1 MKIKFKEMDITYE
14 SKIIACR
21 QSQSIGSKVPC
32 FQPAKAND
40 SFVSV
45 FVRGRLQHKAI
56 VMLLLCTIFFA
67 SANAQVGKLY
77 IGTATAD
84 ISPKLPIALGGQ
96 FELRIAHQAATP
108 FSANVV
114 ALETRN
120 GNQSVDQAIMVS
132 CDLEGIPELLLKVL
146 RDEVHRQMPDFDV
159 KKIFLNAIHTHTGP
173 VLLSA
178 DETPM
183 WGYII
188 PKEGVQ
194 QVDEYRTFFVQRVAA
209 AIVQAWKGRLP
220 GSMTWGLSSAVIAN
234 NRRTIYA
241 DGSAKMYGNTN
252 SPLFRGMEG
261 IEDHDVNILFFW
273 NQAKKLIAVNIEVPC
288 PAQEVENDTILNA
301 DYWHPVRVG
310 LRKRFGPDLCVLGW
324 IGAGGD
330 QSPHLMYRKAADDR
344 MRKLRNLN
352 RLDEIARRVV
362 RAVDEA
368 YDAVK
373 DDRHDN
379 VVLIHKVETLRLPFR
394 LITDAECAEAKAI
407 SDEARAQIAANPKA
421 ADLLFAKMKWYGN
434 IVTRFEKQKTDPRS
448 KHEMEIHVLRIGDIA
463 LCTYGIEVFTDYGI
477 QLQARSKALQTFIV
491 EIAGPDDYYL
501 PTEKAVKAGS
511 YSAIAESNI
520 VGPDSGQILVERT
533 IELIN
538 SMWPEVK

>member
-1 MKIKFKEMDITYE
+1 MDNTGKFNKIVSHYSQYKLNKVSWLGTIKVMVSKLSVLVRTPLLQKSAALLFFCTCFIIT
-14 SKIIACR
+14 
-21 QSQSIGSKVPC
+21 
-32 FQPAKAND
+32 
-40 SFVSV
+40 
-45 FVRGRLQHKAI
+45 
-56 VMLLLCTIFFA
+56 
-67 SANAQVGKLY
+67 ANAQAGKLY
-77 IGTATAD
+77 IGAATAD

-114 ALETRN
+114 ALETRD
-120 GNQSVDQAIMVS
+120 GERSLDQAIMVS

-178 DETPM
+178 SETPM
-183 WGYII
+183 WGYVI
-188 PKEGVQ
+188 PKEGVT
-194 QVDEYRTFFVQRVAA
+194 QVDEYRAFFVQRVAT
-209 AIVQAWKGRLP
+209 AILQAWKGRQP
-220 GSMTWGLSSAVIAN
+220 GSMTWGLSNAVVAN
-234 NRRTIYA
+234 NRRAVYA

-252 SPLFRGMEG
+252 MPQFRGVEG
-261 IEDHDVNILFFW
+261 MEDHDVNILFFW
-273 NQAKKLIAVNIEVPC
+273 NQAKKMIAVNIEVPC

-310 LRKRFGPDLCVLGW
+310 LHKRFGPDLCVLGW

-330 QSPHLMYRKAADDR
+330 QSPHLMYRKNADDR
-344 MRKLRNLN
+344 MRKLRNLS
-352 RLDEIARRVV
+352 RVDEIARRIV

-394 LITDAECAEAKAI
+394 LISDAECAEAKGI
-407 SDEARAQIAANPKA
+407 SDEARAQIAANPKS
-421 ADLLFAKMKWYGN
+421 ADQLFAKMKWYGN
-434 IVTRFEKQKTDPRS
+434 IVTRFEKQKTDPQS
-448 KHEMEIHVLRIGDIA
+448 KHEMEIHVLRIGDVA
-463 LCTYGIEVFTDYGI
+463 LCTYGIEVFTDYGV

-520 VGPDSGQILVERT
+520 VGPESGQILVERT
-533 IELIN
+533 LELIN
-538 SMWPEVK
+538 NMWPEVK